1 MDKSNSPMAEQINDE
16 QPGVHC
22 CGRVSSERRFQGRRD
37 RPSHDFPAYLSR
49 RSTCV
54 TLGRLMPR

>member
-16 QPGVHC
+16 QPGVHR
-22 CGRVSSERRFQGRRD
+22 CGRASERRFQGRRD

-49 RSTCV
+49 RRSCV
-54 TLGRLMPR
+54 TLGRLTPR